1 MAEREKK
8 TRRTLGVHLTSTDI
22 FLKYIIPEII
32 DKINNYIWVDL
43 YAGEGNLILP
53 ILNHIPEKERTV
65 FFKEHLFLGDIQPHM
80 VRKCIENAKF
90 YGIPPDVIE
99 KNIFQRDNLDNFPE
113 FLKHKNFPIFHITNP
128 PYLYLG
134 YIRKHEETQK
144 YLKYFEK
151 NNEGY
156 QDLYQIAMMND
167 LRKGVDNLIYVIPSN
182 FLFGASVSNKFRLN
196 FLKYYKIL
204 KIIIFETKIFEFT
217 GTNICISFFKRKSS
231 PKTEDIEFMGIKIK
245 KNDEF
250 LSKKYVLKPKFK
262 YRAGSEFD
270 EFLKKYQTTKP
281 LQVKYYLLKEDIEK
295 NKGKNA
301 IKVIDAN
308 NYQGNDYIRLVLRI
322 NDYLNQKVDSNI
334 LFVQTVDKGSIE
346 GRVGLRIIKDEFN
359 VQGIYVSRNTYRTH
373 PIQIFFDPQISISK
387 QILLKDYFN
396 FMLEN
401 FRAKLDSEFLTTY
414 KYSNADYTRKYL
426 GLIQTRSLIQ
436 TFPYNLDSINLINL
450 KKLVK
455 QKKFEE
461 VLEFLND
468 LNKE

>member
-1 MAEREKK
+1 MAEMEKK
-8 TRRTLGVHLTSTDI
+8 TRRALGVHLTSTDI
-22 FLKYIIPEII
+22 FVKYIIPEII

-53 ILNHIPEKERTV
+53 ILNHIPEKERTI

-80 VRKCIENAKF
+80 VLKCIENARF
-90 YGIPPDVIE
+90 YGIPPNIVE

-151 NNEGY
+151 KNEGY

-167 LRKGVDNLIYVIPSN
+167 LMNGVDNLIYIIPSN
-182 FLFGASVSNKFRLN
+182 FLFGASISNKFRLN

-217 GTNICISFFKRKSS
+217 GTNICIGFFKRKPF
-231 PKTEDIEFMGIKIK
+231 PKTEDIEFMGVKIK

-250 LSKKYVLKPKFK
+250 LDKKYILKPRFR

-270 EFLKKYQTTKP
+270 EFLKEYRTTKP
-281 LQVKYYLLKEDIEK
+281 LNVKYYLLSDDIEK
-295 NKGKNA
+295 NEGRNE

-308 NYQGNDYIRLVLRI
+308 KYQGNDYKRLVLRV
-322 NDYLNQKVDSNI
+322 NDYLKQKIDSNI
-334 LFVQTVDKGSIE
+334 LFVQTIDKGSME
-346 GRVGLRIIKDEFN
+346 GRVGLKKIKENLN
-359 VQGIYVSRNTYRTH
+359 VQGIYVSGNTYRTH
-373 PIQIFFDPQISISK
+373 PIQIFINPEISNSK

-401 FRAKLDSEFLTTY
+401 FRTKLDSEFLTTY

-426 GLIQTRSLIQ
+426 GLTQTRSLIQ
-436 TFPYNLDSINLINL
+436 TFPYNLDSSNIIIL
-450 KKLVK
+450 KKLIK
-455 QKKFEE
+455 QNKFEV
-461 VLEFLND
+461 VLEFLKS
-468 LNKE
+468 LT